1 MNRNFLPERNRTP
14 TPARTPPEACPNC
27 GIQLAAQFA
36 YCPACGQGTDRRID
50 SFNEISRDFLEEYF
64 SFDSKV
70 FKSLLPLLYKPGF
83 LTNEY
88 VQGRRARYIPPLRM
102 YLTISLLAF
111 LMLAV
116 NKPSRTRYEAA
127 STEITADEMA
137 EIRKN
142 VEADNAVDALTGDG
156 PAAERFWNDFFDSTL
171 PKLFFIMVPFYAL
184 ILAALYR
191 RRNRYYVEHLV
202 FSLHFHS
209 FVFVALLFYMLA
221 SSYVFR
227 GNASV
232 NAALMGLLA
241 AVILV
246 YLFAA
251 LKKVYGQNHLK
262 TIAKF
267 SLLAGGY
274 SITFI
279 VFSLLALFAY
289 YSFA

>member
-1 MNRNFLPERNRTP
+1 MAGNLLTKRNPVAAP
-14 TPARTPPEACPNC
+14 VCAPPETCPNC
-27 GIQLAAQFA
+27 AAKLAANFA
-36 YCPACGQGTDRRID
+36 YCPACGQSTDRRID
-50 SFNEISRDFLEEYF
+50 SFNEITKDFLEDYF

-70 FKSLLPLLYKPGF
+70 FKSLLPLLYNPGF

-116 NKPSRTRYEAA
+116 NKPSRTQYEAA
-127 STEITADEMA
+127 SAEISAEEMA

-142 VEADNAVDALTGDG
+142 VEAGPVDALAGTG
-156 PAAERFWNDFFDSTL
+156 PAAERFWNNFFDSTL
-171 PKLFFIMVPFYAL
+171 PKLFFVMVPFYAL
-184 ILAALYR
+184 ILAVLYR
-191 RRNRYYVEHLV
+191 RRGRYYVEHLV

-209 FVFVALLFYMLA
+209 FVFVSLLVYMVV

-227 GNASV
+227 GMASV
-232 NAALMGLLA
+232 NSALAGLLA
-241 AVILV
+241 TAILA

-251 LKKVYGQNHLK
+251 LKKVYRQSYLK
-262 TIAKF
+262 TAAKF
-267 SLLAGGY
+267 GLLAGGY
-274 SITFI
+274 SITFV

-289 YSFA
+289 YSAA

>member
-1 MNRNFLPERNRTP
+1 MNRNFRTERNHTVKP
-14 TPARTPPEACPNC
+14 VRTPPEACPNC

-50 SFNEISRDFLEEYF
+50 SFNEISKDFLEEYF

-83 LTNEY
+83 LTDEY

-116 NKPSRTRYEAA
+116 NKPRQTRYEAA
-127 STEITADEMA
+127 SAEITADEMA

-142 VEADNAVDALTGDG
+142 VEAENAVDALTGGG
-156 PAAERFWNDFFDSTL
+156 PAAEQFWNDFFGSTL
-171 PKLFFIMVPFYAL
+171 PKLFFVMVPFYAL

-191 RRNRYYVEHLV
+191 RRSRYYVEHLV

-209 FVFVALLFYMLA
+209 FVFVVLLLYMLV

-227 GNASV
+227 GMASL
-232 NAALMGLLA
+232 NMALMGLLA
-241 AVILV
+241 MAILV

-251 LKKVYGQNHLK
+251 LKKVYQQDYLK
-262 TIAKF
+262 TTVKF
-267 SLLAGGY
+267 SLLVGGY

-289 YSFA
+289 YSVL